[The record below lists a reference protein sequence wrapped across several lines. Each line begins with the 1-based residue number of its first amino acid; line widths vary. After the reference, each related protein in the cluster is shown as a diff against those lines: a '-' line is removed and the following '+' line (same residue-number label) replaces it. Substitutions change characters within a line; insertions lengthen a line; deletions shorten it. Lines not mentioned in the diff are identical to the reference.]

1 MEVIMDLRTL
11 KGMAAKG
18 HITLARETGCKV
30 RHWTGQTVVARYV
43 DNAAKREWEYKGI
56 KYRLH
61 YFDGCFCPFVV
72 RSDAVNLPKFA

>member
-1 MEVIMDLRTL
+1 MQGTSL
-11 KGMAAKG
+11 
-18 HITLARETGCKV
+18 
-30 RHWTGQTVVARYV
+30 TGQTVVARYV

-61 YFDGCFCPFVV
+61 YFDGCFCPFVI